1 MGDQRQYGLVTG
13 SIWNYENKPTSNNVG
28 TTLSPVPR
36 DEATIEAEKGETVIG
51 DLDNDGMVEH
61 AKIGG
66 KRHSQGGTPLNVP
79 DGSFVYSDYRGLL
92 IKNKDLLKGIFNMST
107 NKAVT
112 PAKVA
117 QRYDLNKYKMLLNDP
132 DSDAMTKK
140 TAQLMIDN
148 NMKKLGQLALVQE
161 GMKGFPDGIPAVA
174 LPLLGP
180 DFQQPNQEGPQ
191 RMKKGGTVQYKKGG
205 SLRRAQ
211 SGGEGWLPVDPKTGM
226 PVKTLKG
233 VEVTGEKDYGSYI
246 DQLRKDW
253 ANTYNDHPIMSMF
266 PGTNALLT
274 LGNALSTPQKSLM
287 YALSGRYD
295 TPSNIYP
302 TKGLGNFQN
311 NAVDVMSDVA
321 FDPLNFIGAAPEL
334 FNQGKK
340 AVTAFDNAGK
350 MAFGVSPEM
359 GAFPKS
365 FSNLFR
371 KSAPAAE
378 AAGYSFKAPSNFHYN
393 DAGAFYTDAYK
404 DLNALRERGAN
415 WDKIASEQGKTFN
428 ATNILH
434 PDAIQYHGTYSGR
447 PIVEVKMP
455 DGTSE
460 YFYKSTGW
468 AGKSGTGMNGTTNG
482 QWQVYGGKHLSGEGS
497 PASNWFLKDDGYKDY
512 YGSKLFGDMANTMDD
527 ALLRK
532 LNLNSVDE
540 LDNAVN
546 FQNRNGSFDTFTPM
560 RWKKTGGSLY
570 RYQGKD
576 RSQVGFSSDLP
587 DAGIV
592 GYDQFGQPL
601 YTDSQGT
608 LVSHFDPQTGQP
620 VYYGGMMPEVE
631 VVGQRSNRPQL
642 VYNPEIGQIEYGVQ
656 HPDTTGKA
664 YAEAHPFQAMFSG
677 MSPIQT
683 QAQHDAARYLN
694 GGKEDY
700 ADMLQWIG
708 PAALGTGL
716 YGLSESGPLMKRAW
730 NATKGIAKNKK
741 ALATA
746 FKNIFQRA
754 PEVVQ
759 GASGAYGEEEAVRRG
774 LFNGKTIDNV
784 KKVMSHPGF
793 KLPAFIAGVEGVNA
807 LTGYFNAPKNVKQVE
822 SKVQPGGGNDTT
834 PTVNVPLVNADSIAK
849 MNQDTIDKIGMIKSA
864 FPNASEQEI
873 RDSLRNNPEF
883 FNNIFGVFSTPDS
896 TAAADSSKVK
906 DSFVYDNA
914 KYVQPQPQ
922 QQTQPT
928 KKPGK
933 VIKIKG
939 ASGNAVRMNQ
949 EDLLKNK
956 SKKME
961 DEYMQGYKFGG
972 GIDAYQSG
980 NQVFTQYTEPSK
992 ITSNDDY
999 DVIPVGQDIG
1009 YGFTVQKFDP
1019 NKGYYTI
1026 TNPDNGKTIDLDLN
1040 DFMSRQGELVDS
1052 YNGGRNQWLK
1062 DATSRN
1068 RTTRQK
1074 AVHHFQT
1081 EYDKWRV
1088 ANNLPTYFYGQPDK
1102 NPYGVDDKFGIYT
1115 FSAPG
1120 IKKKTKKP
1128 VEQPKQQPEPE
1139 PQPEAETPTP
1149 RPSFQGATPY
1159 GLGDWFPSDIMAMNA
1174 AASMRIPKYR
1184 AYSEDLNPGLMS
1196 PVYRNENYEPLS
1208 AVTQTVEGL
1217 GVGPEARGSALGVQ
1231 GKAAKAASDIT
1242 AQTEALNT
1250 DQFLKTQAANV
1261 QAINQYGLGNREN
1274 RAGYITQLNA
1284 NEEGTDKNIN
1294 QKAALEASVNGKGYN
1309 HVLNQMLVN
1318 AQYPYQFQT
1327 PYSIAVNPTLKSI
1340 YDTPLTGNSS
1350 GADYDDVFNYYHKM
1364 FSQPDYNLTKKEAID
1379 AANNA
1384 ARNHI
1389 NTMYQRNRTTGT
1401 GNAALSPF
1409 DLT

>member
-1 MGDQRQYGLVTG
+1 MKVKIKRVRGGSMGDQRQYGLVTG
-13 SIWNYENKPTSNNVG
+13 SVWNYENKPTTNNVG

-36 DEATIEAEKGETVIG
+36 DEATIEAERGETVIG

-79 DGSFVYSDYRGLL
+79 DGSFVFSDYRGLL
-92 IKNKDLLKGIFNMST
+92 IKNKDLLKGIFNMSS

-117 QRYDLNKYKMLLNDP
+117 QRYDLNRYKMLLNDP

-161 GMKGFPDGIPAVA
+161 GMKGFPDGVPAIA

-180 DFQQPNQEGPQ
+180 DFQDPKQQGPQ
-191 RMKKGGTVQYKKGG
+191 RMKKGGTVQYRKGG

-211 SGGEGWLPVDPKTGM
+211 SGGEGWLPVDPQTGL
-226 PVKTLKG
+226 PTKTLKG
-233 VEVTGEKDYGSYI
+233 VEVVGEKDYGSYI

-253 ANTYNDHPIMSMF
+253 ANSYNDHPIMSAV
-266 PGTNALLT
+266 PGGHALLT
-274 LGNALSTPQKSLM
+274 LGNLFSTPQKSLM
-287 YALSGRYD
+287 YGLTGRYD
-295 TPSNIYP
+295 TPSNINP
-302 TKGLGNFQN
+302 TRGLGNFQN
-311 NAVDVMSDVA
+311 SAMDVMQDIA
-321 FDPLNFIGAAPEL
+321 FDPINFVGAVPEL
-334 FNQGKK
+334 FGAGKK

-378 AAGYSFKAPSNFHYN
+378 ASGYSFKAPSNFYYD
-393 DAGAFYTDAYK
+393 DAGAFYADAHK
-404 DLNALRERGAN
+404 DLKALRERGAN

-434 PDAIQYHGTYSGR
+434 PEAIQYHGTYSGR

-468 AGKSGTGMNGTTNG
+468 AGKSGAGVNGTTNG
-482 QWQVYGGKHLSGEGS
+482 QWQVYGGKHLSGQGS
-497 PASNWFLKDDGYKDY
+497 PTSNWFLKDDGYKDY
-512 YGSKLFGDMANTMDD
+512 YGSKFFGDMANTMDD

-532 LNLNSVDE
+532 LNLNSIDE

-546 FQNRNGSFDTFTPM
+546 FQNRNGRFDTFTPILQ
-560 RWKKTGGSLY
+560 KKIGGSLY
-570 RYQGKD
+570 RHQGKN

-608 LVSHFDPQTGQP
+608 LASYFDPQTGQP
-620 VYYGGMMPEVE
+620 VYYAGMMPEVE
-631 VVGQRSNRPQL
+631 VVYQRTPEDIERAKRNQILANFNNYTNEYLDQMGQP
-642 VYNPEIGQIEYGVQ
+642 
-656 HPDTTGKA
+656 T
-664 YAEAHPFQAMFSG
+664 SG
-677 MSPIQT
+677 SGIS
-683 QAQHDAARYLN
+683 
-694 GGKEDY
+694 E
-700 ADMLQWIG
+700 WVG
-708 PAALGTGL
+708 PAALGTTL
-716 YGLSESGPLMKRAW
+716 YGLSKSGPLMKRAW
-730 NATKGIAKNKK
+730 EGVKAVAKNRK
-741 ALATA
+741 ALTTA
-746 FKNIFQRA
+746 FKNLFQTA
-754 PEVVQ
+754 PETIQ

-784 KKVMSHPGF
+784 KKVVSSPVF
-793 KLPAFIAGVEGVNA
+793 QLPAWIAGTYGINA
-807 LTGYFNAPKNVKQVE
+807 LTGYFDAPTNVKQLE
-822 SKVQPGGGNDTT
+822 TKVQPGGGNDTT
-834 PTVNVPLVNADSIAK
+834 PAVNVPLVNTDSIAK
-849 MNQDTIDKIGMIKSA
+849 MNQDTIDKIAILKKE
-864 FPNASEQEI
+864 FPKATDEEI
-873 RDSLRNNPEF
+873 IAYWKANPDF
-883 FNNIFGVFSTPDS
+883 FNQYFLPTLTPSDS
-896 TAAADSSKVK
+896 TKTDSTKV
-906 DSFVYDNA
+906 DSTKVM
-914 KYVQPQPQ
+914 
-922 QQTQPT
+922 QPT
-928 KKPGK
+928 NYNYNQAPKKEDKVVTPKPQNK

-939 ASGNAVRMNQ
+939 VTGGGGNAVKMSK

-956 SKKME
+956 SKRME
-961 DEYMQGYKFGG
+961 DEYMNGYKFGG
-972 GIDAYQSG
+972 SLNEYDRGG
-980 NQVFTQYTEPSK
+980 KTFTQYTEKSK

-999 DVIPVGQDIG
+999 DVIPVGQDID

-1026 TNPDNGKTIDLDLN
+1026 TNPDTGQTIDLDLN
-1040 DFMSRQGELVDS
+1040 DFMSRQGELVDG

-1062 DATSRN
+1062 DATSRDQG
-1068 RTTRQK
+1068 TRKK

-1081 EYDKWRV
+1081 EYDKWRT
-1088 ANNLPTYFYGQPDK
+1088 ANNLPTYFYGQPDE

-1128 VEQPKQQPEPE
+1128 VEQPKEQPEE
-1139 PQPEAETPTP
+1139 PQPEVRIPN
-1149 RPSFQGATPY
+1149 PSFQGATPY
-1159 GLGDWFPSDIMAMNA
+1159 GLGDWFPSDVMAMNTA
-1174 AASMRIPKYR
+1174 AAMRLPKYR
-1184 AYSEDLNPGLMS
+1184 AYAEELDPALMS

-1217 GVGPEARGSALGVQ
+1217 GTGPQAVAAALGVQ
-1231 GKAAKAASDIT
+1231 GKGLKAASDIT

-1250 DQFLKTQAANV
+1250 DQFLKTQAANM

-1274 RAGYITQLNA
+1274 RADLIRQLNV
-1284 NEEGTDKNIN
+1284 NEEATAKNAN
-1294 QKAALEASVNGKGYN
+1294 QQAALYASKFGEGYN
-1309 HVLNQMLVN
+1309 HVLNQMLIN
-1318 AQYPYQFQT
+1318 ATDPFQFQT
-1327 PYSIAVNPTLKSI
+1327 PYSIAVNPTLRSI
-1340 YDTPLTGNSS
+1340 YDNPITGGSS
-1350 GADYDDVFNYYHKM
+1350 GGSYDDVFNHYYKV
-1364 FSQPDYNLTKKEAID
+1364 FSQSDYGLNKKEAIE

-1384 ARNHI
+1384 ARNHL
-1389 NTMYQRNRTTGT
+1389 NTVYQRRRGTGT
-1401 GNAALSPF
+1401 SGAILSPF
-1409 DLT
+1409 SV